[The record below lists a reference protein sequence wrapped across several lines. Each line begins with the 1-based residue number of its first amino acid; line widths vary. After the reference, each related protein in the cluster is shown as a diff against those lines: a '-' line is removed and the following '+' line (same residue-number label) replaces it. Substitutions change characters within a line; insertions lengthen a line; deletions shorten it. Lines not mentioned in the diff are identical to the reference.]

1 MRKYGYRRPSA
12 TLMVTRKRTTR
23 RKKPSFFFTFLFVF
37 VLLGVL
43 GWSAFI
49 GVRYAYV
56 TLKNAQIADWH
67 VKSVTLSG
75 VSGQREKEIFTRA
88 ASLEG
93 KPFSMADAD
102 KLRQELAAKY
112 PMLTGMSVSRGLL
125 SGTLKISARPRQPVA
140 QFVLPDHSRKYIDED
155 SVIYADPQEERQP
168 LKVELIGDVPA
179 KLQPSFVELVQS
191 LLKLKKALPF
201 ESLEFNLTTNTVS
214 LRLPDGS
221 SVFFGPALHLKAKVH
236 RAAQIMELA
245 RTKYA
250 GPVTLNF
257 EFYEKGK
264 VFLTQTAH

>member
-1 MRKYGYRRPSA
+1 MRKYGYRRPCA

-23 RKKPSFFFTFLFVF
+23 RKKPSFFFTFLFSLFLLVAVGWGAF
-37 VLLGVL
+37 VG
-43 GWSAFI
+43 A
-49 GVRYAYV
+49 RYAYV

-75 VSGQREKEIFTRA
+75 ISGQREKEIFARA
-88 ASLEG
+88 TALEG

-102 KLRQELAAKY
+102 KLQKELTVKY
-112 PMLTGMSVSRGLL
+112 PMLADMSVSRGLL
-125 SGTLKISARPRQPVA
+125 SGKLKISAHSRQPVA

-155 SVIYADPQEERQP
+155 SVIYADPQETSQP
-168 LKVELIGDVPA
+168 LKVELIGEVPA

-191 LLKLKKALPF
+191 LLKLKKTFPF

-221 SVFFGPALHLKAKVH
+221 SVFFGPAEQLKAKVH

-245 RTKYA
+245 RAKYE
-250 GPVTLNF
+250 GPVSLNF
-257 EFYEKGK
+257 EFFEKGK